1 MSNVRRYCFVAQPID
16 AIKILLGF
24 AENAVENIET
34 KENKQNVW
42 KLWL

>member
-24 AENAVENIET
+24 PKDDGENIKT
-34 KENKQNVW
+34 KEK
-42 KLWL
+42 K